1 MKLTLH
7 CSVFS
12 IQYLLGLKKGLLN
25 LLCLLTLLSFSF
37 VNAQY
42 KIPDVPTKANPDAVY
57 DYVNL
62 LSTSQKQTLENKL
75 IKYSDSTS
83 TQIVIAIITSTK
95 GEYIN
100 YLGAQWGEKWGI
112 GGSKEKDNGIFI
124 LLARDDRKISISTG
138 YGTEYLMTDAVS
150 RRIIERDII
159 PYFKQNDYYGGLNR
173 GSDAIFEVM
182 SGEYQGTRQGNSNT
196 DGFPIGVIF
205 FLFII
210 FIIIL
215 ISISKNRRGG
225 NGTDSFGGG
234 RNTTLNILEAIILSN
249 SGRGGYRRGSGG
261 FGGGFGG
268 SSRGGGSFGG
278 GGGFGGGFGGGGFGG
293 GGASGGW

>member
-1 MKLTLH
+1 MKYLVDRKHHLTINRPLIQKTLNAIIVLITLF
-7 CSVFS
+7 CFS
-12 IQYLLGLKKGLLN
+12 N
-25 LLCLLTLLSFSF
+25 SF
-37 VNAQY
+37 AQY
-42 KIPDVPTKANPDAVY
+42 EIPKKPNFQTSVY
-57 DYVNL
+57 DYINL
-62 LSTSQKQTLENKL
+62 LSPSQKNNLEHKL

-83 TQIVIAIITSTK
+83 TQIVVAVISSTQ

-100 YLGAQWGEKWGI
+100 YLGTNWAQKWGI
-112 GGSKEKDNGIFI
+112 GDKDKDNGIFI
-124 LLARDDRKISISTG
+124 LLAKDDRKINISTG
-138 YGTEYLMTDAVS
+138 YGVEHLMTDAMS

-159 PYFKQNDYYGGLNR
+159 PYFKQGDYYGGLNK
-173 GSDAIFEVM
+173 GVNSIFEVM
-182 SGEYQGTRQGNSNT
+182 TGEYKGTRQSSSSEGIPL
-196 DGFPIGVIF
+196 GFI

-225 NGTDSFGGG
+225 GGNGG
-234 RNTTLNILEAIILSN
+234 RRFRNDTSRSILETIILSN
-249 SGRGGYRRGSGG
+249 AGRSSSGGG

-268 SSRGGGSFGG
+268 GSSG